1 MVDDRNIGFKSRKI
15 RRNETGIYN
24 VFVEWWGGGGDC
36 WNLSKTADEC
46 KALEMSKSI
55 VLNNVIIYENLN

>member
-24 VFVEWWGGGGDC
+24 VFVEWGGGGINYDDGM
-36 WNLSKTADEC
+36 NKQSHHH
-46 KALEMSKSI
+46 
-55 VLNNVIIYENLN
+55 N

>member
-24 VFVEWWGGGGDC
+24 VFVEWWGGWQMD
-36 WNLSKTADEC
+36 LRV
-46 KALEMSKSI
+46 M
-55 VLNNVIIYENLN
+55 IYL

>member
-24 VFVEWWGGGGDC
+24 VFVEWWGGKNKGNMRC
-36 WNLSKTADEC
+36 IYNSKQFR
-46 KALEMSKSI
+46 L
-55 VLNNVIIYENLN
+55 